1 MDRRIT
7 VLLVAF
13 LALPLS
19 AMADVRED
27 AVIQKYFTLY
37 KAEQNDPYT
46 LYYPIELTRPGQI
59 TVSVKSTRLN
69 PEPANKDYEPLRI
82 ILVDA
87 RAFKNIKPS
96 EWKQWVQ
103 KANKFNPLEYIAGDE
118 IRQWVKGMKRLF
130 GKKDKKPGYL
140 HGQMACGRAR
150 DGYSDYIQ
158 HAVDSPELQKTEGRY
173 VVIFRNISP
182 FEANGVIFISY
193 PGEVSELDAEAE
205 KLFDGY
211 PDLAVE
217 DVSLNEAKQLTVK
230 LSNRSKCCGVH
241 IARWNQEGADALT
254 LTAKV
259 NGRNYDMALSAIDP
273 EGRLRRPGNS
283 ITYAFDQVKI
293 VNSSTVT
300 VTVDATGKVREEN
313 EANNAKT
320 VQLGPPAATLR
331 PTPPLS
337 GKPDLVVSD
346 IRLDSAKRVVVEVAN
361 VGIGGLDPAL
371 WSGGNQP
378 ILNLKMN
385 GNGWA
390 NVSLFDY
397 DRGKNLAKAG
407 GRAVYETGY
416 VLKKKATIDAAID
429 TTNVVD
435 EGNEDNNTTQAKL
448 KP

>member
-1 MDRRIT
+1 MDRRII
-7 VLLVAF
+7 VLLVAL
-13 LALPLS
+13 LALPLY
-19 AMADVRED
+19 ARAEVQED

-59 TVSVKSTRLN
+59 TVSVKATRLN
-69 PEPANKDYEPLRI
+69 PEPSNKDYEPLRI

-87 RAFKNIKPS
+87 RAFKDIKTP
-96 EWKQWVQ
+96 EWKQWIQ

-118 IRQWVKGMKRLF
+118 IRQWVKGIKRLF

-140 HGQMACGRAR
+140 HGQMACGRVI
-150 DGYSDYIQ
+150 DGYTDYIQ
-158 HAVDSPELQKTEGRY
+158 HAVDSPELQKTGGRY

-182 FEANGVIFISY
+182 FEATGMIFISY
-193 PGEVSELDAEAE
+193 PGEISELDTEAE
-205 KLFDGY
+205 RLFEGY

-217 DVSLNEAKQLTVK
+217 DVGLNEAKQLTVK

-241 IARWNQEGADALT
+241 IARWNQTGAEALT
-254 LTAKV
+254 LTANV
-259 NGRNYDMALSAIDP
+259 DGRNYGMALSAIDP
-273 EGRLRRPGNS
+273 DGRLKRPGGS
-283 ITYAFDQVKI
+283 ITYVFDKVKI
-293 VNSSTVT
+293 VKSGTVT
-300 VTVDATGKVREEN
+300 VTVDATGKVREES
-313 EANNAKT
+313 EANNSKT

-331 PTPPLS
+331 QTPPLT
-337 GKPDLVVSD
+337 GKPDLIVSD

-361 VGIGGLDPAL
+361 IGIGGLDPAL
-371 WSGGNQP
+371 YSGGNQP

-397 DRGKNLAKAG
+397 DRGKILAKAG

-429 TTNVVD
+429 TTNMVE
-435 EGNEDNNTTQAKL
+435 EGNEDNNATQVKL
-448 KP
+448 NP